1 MSSIELLQRQIHT
14 AEELQSVVKMMKVL
28 AALNIHQYEQAV
40 NSLAEYNRTIERG
53 LHVVLKFIQDRNH
66 QVSNGDRPKFFSQSG
81 SNNPIGRCGVIVFGS
96 EQGMCGQF
104 NEQISHYAIAEL
116 GKLQIAPE
124 DLTMMAIGSRLI
136 SHLETKNYAIEQN
149 FAMPSSLTG
158 ITSKVQEILFIIAN
172 WRDQEQVG
180 QILLFYNQLQSNTFY
195 EPKKIQL
202 FPLDRQWLKQIENK
216 GWNSRTIPIFTMFSK
231 DLISSLLRQYF
242 FISLYRSFGE
252 SLASENASR
261 LASMQVAEKNIEERL
276 GEFRHQFQHKRQSEI
291 TEELL
296 EIISAFEVENTY

>member
-1 MSSIELLQRQIHT
+1 
-14 AEELQSVVKMMKVL
+14 VV
-28 AALNIHQYEQAV
+28 
-40 NSLAEYNRTIERG
+40 
-53 LHVVLKFIQDRNH
+53 
-66 QVSNGDRPKFFSQSG
+66 
-81 SNNPIGRCGVIVFGS
+81 
-96 EQGMCGQF
+96 
-104 NEQISHYAIAEL
+104 
-116 GKLQIAPE
+116 
-124 DLTMMAIGSRLI
+124 
-136 SHLETKNYAIEQN
+136 
-149 FAMPSSLTG
+149 
-158 ITSKVQEILFIIAN
+158 
-172 WRDQEQVG
+172 

-202 FPLDRQWLKQIENK
+202 FPLDRQWLKQIENQ
-216 GWNSRTIPIFTMFSK
+216 GWNSRTIPIFTMFSQ

-242 FISLYRSFGE
+242 FISLYRAFGE